1 MLLGY
6 YLSHQ
11 NVDLEHV
18 GIASLEIGAKGDHND
33 TNNLD
38 AVKSNFFL
46 LMTSKSKCTIE
57 FRSSSALKHTL

>member
-6 YLSHQ
+6 YLSYQ

-18 GIASLEIGAKGDHND
+18 GIALLEIDAKGDHND

-38 AVKSNFFL
+38 AGFF
-46 LMTSKSKCTIE
+46 
-57 FRSSSALKHTL
+57 FG

>member
-38 AVKSNFFL
+38 AVKSNFF
-46 LMTSKSKCTIE
+46 C
-57 FRSSSALKHTL
+57 